1 MLKRHGVVVAV
12 LGILLSQTAC
22 YTTKVV
28 TGRSPEGPAYT
39 DRQWFTIGG
48 LAPLSSPAGR
58 ECQNGISWA
67 ESKASGTDILINIG
81 LGVAGGIVG
90 ALACSDS
97 EVAVRSSC
105 VSLGAS
111 VVPFL
116 IGSRT
121 VEYTCAAGPNA
132 NRPEWMPAPSAQ
144 ASNAP
149 APVRAAPAQSATAAE
164 SAAPAS
170 AP

>member
-1 MLKRHGVVVAV
+1 MSKHHVAVVAI

-22 YTTKVV
+22 YTTKII

-67 ESKASGTDILINIG
+67 ESKQSGTDILINIG
-81 LGVAGGIVG
+81 LGVAGGIAG
-90 ALACSDS
+90 ALACSDR
-97 EVAVRSSC
+97 ELAARSSC
-105 VSLGAS
+105 ASLGAS
-111 VVPFL
+111 LVPFL

-144 ASNAP
+144 ASHAP
-149 APVRAAPAQSATAAE
+149 ARVHAAPAESATAAE